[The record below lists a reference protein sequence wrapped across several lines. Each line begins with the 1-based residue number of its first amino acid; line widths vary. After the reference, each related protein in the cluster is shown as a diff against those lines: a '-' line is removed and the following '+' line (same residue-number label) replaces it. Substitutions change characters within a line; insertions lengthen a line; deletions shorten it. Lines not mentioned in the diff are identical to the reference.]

1 MIMNMMKNINK
12 KIKPSRYG
20 GFFYATNIFINK
32 NNMKKIIRLTESDL
46 KRIVKRVIKE
56 DDDEMGDSSITI
68 TVQDI
73 FREVKDVLN
82 DYDGYDESM
91 RDMAMDLSEEILG
104 RLQNDLSEILAN
116 YITDYYGADIQ
127 DIFGNEDEF

>member
-1 MIMNMMKNINK
+1 
-12 KIKPSRYG
+12 
-20 GFFYATNIFINK
+20 
-32 NNMKKIIRLTESDL
+32 MKKVIRLTESDL
-46 KRIVKRVIKE
+46 TRIVKRVIKE

-116 YITDYYGADIQ
+116 YITDYYGDDIQ

>member
-1 MIMNMMKNINK
+1 
-12 KIKPSRYG
+12 
-20 GFFYATNIFINK
+20 
-32 NNMKKIIRLTESDL
+32 MKKVIRLTETDL
-46 KRIVKRVIKE
+46 TRIVKRVIKE

-127 DIFGNEDEF
+127 DILGNEDEF

>member
-1 MIMNMMKNINK
+1 
-12 KIKPSRYG
+12 
-20 GFFYATNIFINK
+20 
-32 NNMKKIIRLTESDL
+32 MKKVIRLTESDL

-104 RLQNDLSEILAN
+104 RLKRFDLPELLAN

-127 DIFGNEDEF
+127 DILGNEDEF

>member
-1 MIMNMMKNINK
+1 
-12 KIKPSRYG
+12 
-20 GFFYATNIFINK
+20 
-32 NNMKKIIRLTESDL
+32 MKKVVRLTESDL

-116 YITDYYGADIQ
+116 YITDYYGDDIQ

>member
-1 MIMNMMKNINK
+1 
-12 KIKPSRYG
+12 
-20 GFFYATNIFINK
+20 
-32 NNMKKIIRLTESDL
+32 MKKVIRLTESDL

-127 DIFGNEDEF
+127 DILGNEDEF

>member
-1 MIMNMMKNINK
+1 
-12 KIKPSRYG
+12 
-20 GFFYATNIFINK
+20 
-32 NNMKKIIRLTESDL
+32 MKKVVRLTESDL

-56 DDDEMGDSSITI
+56 DDDEMGGSGITI

-82 DYDGYDESM
+82 DFGGYDESM

-104 RLQNDLSEILAN
+104 RLENDLSELLVN
-116 YITDYYGADIQ
+116 YITDYYGSSIQ
-127 DIFGNEDEF
+127 DILGNEDEY

>member
-1 MIMNMMKNINK
+1 
-12 KIKPSRYG
+12 
-20 GFFYATNIFINK
+20 
-32 NNMKKIIRLTESDL
+32 MKKVIRLTESDL
-46 KRIVKRVIKE
+46 TRIVKRVIKE